1 MSESL
6 TYQGKIITTPNHYN
20 MTKYLLG
27 CICSLLLMLPSGLSA
42 QRSAEERPP
51 VTRAFFLNNAFVV
64 QSPGKVIDLGGVL
77 IRDGLIQAVGKDLKA
92 PADAK
97 VLEADSMY
105 IYAGFI
111 DGLSHL
117 GVPKPKEEEEEGNN
131 RRGGQREY
139 NPSYER
145 AGIQT
150 ERSVTDMLSAED
162 KALSEMRAIGFTAA
176 HVVPRGG
183 MLPGQGSVIL
193 LDGKDVGK
201 MVVREGSSLFA
212 QFQGASGV
220 YPNTDMAIMSKFREL
235 YQQARQHKTHA
246 GDYAKNARGM
256 NRPAQNDVLAAF
268 GSSIDGKR
276 PIFFAVD
283 GIKEMYRAITLSEEL
298 GFLLAIADV
307 TMGHKAIAPL
317 KASGASVYLTL
328 DLPKA
333 KKDDKKEEET
343 DAEKIKLEEQ
353 RAAAMQMHEE
363 QAAMLTKAGI
373 PFGFSTVSAKAKEI
387 RANLGRMIKA
397 GLTEDQALA
406 ALTTGPAK
414 MLGLSDVMGTVEKGK
429 IANLVVTD
437 QPYFSEGANVRYVF
451 VDGMPSEYEVK
462 KKKKAGDPDA
472 VVVVAGDWSLE
483 IDVPMAQMASP
494 TLTIVNEDGSLSG
507 KLVSGMGT
515 EEISNMSLDGDNL
528 TFSYSTDGGGQTV
541 TVSFDLTIDGNSLEG
556 TMSAGS
562 FGSFDVEGDRDP
574 EK

>member
-1 MSESL
+1 
-6 TYQGKIITTPNHYN
+6 

-27 CICSLLLMLPSGLSA
+27 CICSLLLVLPSGLNA
-42 QRSAEERPP
+42 QGSDEERPP

-64 QSPGKVIDLGGVL
+64 QSPGKVIDLGGIL

-111 DGLSHL
+111 DGLSNL
-117 GVPKPKEEEEEGNN
+117 GVPKPKEDASNG
-131 RRGGQREY
+131 RGRGQREY

-150 ERSVTDMLSAED
+150 ERSVTDMLSPAD
-162 KALSEMRAIGFTAA
+162 KSLSEMRAIGFTAA

-183 MLPGQGSVIL
+183 MLPGQGAVVL
-193 LDGKDVGK
+193 LDGKDAGK
-201 MVVREGSSLFA
+201 MVVSEGSSLFA

-235 YQQARQHKTHA
+235 YTQARQHKTHA
-246 GDYAKNARGM
+246 GNYAKNARGM
-256 NRPAQNDVLAAF
+256 SRPAQNDVLDAF
-268 GSSIDGKR
+268 GQSIDGER

-283 GIKEMYRAITLSEEL
+283 GIKEMYRAISLSEEL
-298 GFLLAIADV
+298 GFPLVLADV
-307 TMGHKAIAPL
+307 TMGGKAIAPL
-317 KASGASVYLTL
+317 KASGASIFLTL
-328 DLPKA
+328 DLPTDK
-333 KKDDKKEEET
+333 KKDKDEEEET
-343 DAEKIKLEEQ
+343 DPEKKQLEAQ
-353 RAAAMQMHEE
+353 RATAMKMHEE

-373 PFGFSTVSAKAKEI
+373 SFGFSTLSAKAKDV
-387 RANLGRMIKA
+387 RANLGRMIEA

-406 ALTTGPAK
+406 ALTTEPAR
-414 MLGLSDVMGTVEKGK
+414 MLGLSNTMGTVEKGK

-437 QPYFSEGANVRYVF
+437 KPYFAEGSNVRYVF

-462 KKKKAGDPDA
+462 KKKKKKPGDPDA
-472 VVVVAGDWSLE
+472 KVLAAGAWNLE

-494 TLTIVNEDGSLSG
+494 TLTIIDKDGSLSG

-515 EEISNMSLDGDNL
+515 TDISSMSLDGNNL
-528 TFSYSTDGGGQTV
+528 TFSYTTDGGGQTV
-541 TVSFDLTIDGNSLEG
+541 TISFDLTIDGDSLEG
-556 TMSAGS
+556 TMAAGS
-562 FGSFDVEGDRDP
+562 FGSFDVEGDREP
-574 EK
+574 E

>member
-1 MSESL
+1 
-6 TYQGKIITTPNHYN
+6 

-27 CICSLLLMLPSGLSA
+27 CICSLLLMLPSGLYA
-42 QRSAEERPP
+42 QGSDDRPP
-51 VTRAFFLNNAFVV
+51 VTRAFFLNNAYVV

-111 DGLSHL
+111 DGLSNL
-117 GVPKPKEEEEEGNN
+117 GVPKPKEEEGGN

-139 NPSYER
+139 NPSYTR

-150 ERSVTDMLSAED
+150 ERSVTEMLSPAD

-176 HVVPRGG
+176 HVVPHGG
-183 MLPGQGSVIL
+183 MLPGQGAVIL
-193 LDGKDVGK
+193 LDGKDAGK
-201 MVVREGSSLFA
+201 MVVSEGSSLFA

-235 YQQARQHKTHA
+235 YMQARQHKTHA
-246 GDYAKNARGM
+246 GNYAKSARGM
-256 NRPAQNDVLAAF
+256 SRPAQNDVLAAF
-268 GSSIDGKR
+268 GPSIDGKR

-283 GIKEMYRAITLSEEL
+283 DIKEMFRAITLSKEL
-298 GFLLAIADV
+298 GFPLALADV
-307 TMGHKAIAPL
+307 KMGQKAIAPL
-317 KASGASVYLTL
+317 KASGASVYLSL

-333 KKDDKKEEET
+333 KKGDKKEEET

-353 RAAAMQMHEE
+353 RAAAMKMHEE
-363 QAAMLTKAGI
+363 QAAMLTKAGVS
-373 PFGFSTVSAKAKEI
+373 FGFSTVSAKAKDI
-387 RANLGRMIKA
+387 RANLGRMIKV

-437 QPYFSEGANVRYVF
+437 QPYFAEGSNIRYVF

-462 KKKKAGDPDA
+462 KKKKKKPGDPDA
-472 VVVVAGDWSLE
+472 VVVAAGTWSLE
-483 IDVPMAQMASP
+483 IDVPMEQMATP
-494 TLTIVNEDGSLSG
+494 TLTIIDDDGSLSG

-515 EEISNMSLDGDNL
+515 SEISSMSLDGDNL
-528 TFSYSTDGGGQTV
+528 TFSYTTEGGGQSVTV
-541 TVSFDLTIDGNSLEG
+541 TFDLTIDGNSLEG
-556 TMSAGS
+556 SMAAGQ
-562 FGSFDVEGDRDP
+562 FGSFDVEGDRSP